1 MLDVTRRDDSTTLSL
16 QKLCFD
22 RTDVLHDQFTRYLY
36 RKRLGYL
43 SIQPVNVVIS
53 LELLLLQPDDLG
65 LLVEL
70 LLELLSGRL

>member
-1 MLDVTRRDDSTTLSL
+1 M
-16 QKLCFD
+16 
-22 RTDVLHDQFTRYLY
+22 LHDQFTRYLY